1 MYEFLISLVE
11 LVKAMGYT
19 GLFIMTFV
27 ESTFV
32 PIPSEVTVIPA
43 GYLVSEGEMSF
54 VVTYLTTIFG
64 TVAGSL
70 FNYWIARKF
79 GRSLLIKYGKYFFI
93 TDEKLKSIELFFK
106 RHGIFSTFSGRLLPG
121 IKHFISFPAGIG
133 KMNLRLFISF
143 TAFGGAIWNGI
154 LLGVGY
160 FIGRNEDIV
169 KKYIFQINIL
179 IVLSLFAIA
188 WAYYRRSSKP
198 R

>member
-1 MYEFLISLVE
+1 MYEFLMSLVE
-11 LVKAMGYT
+11 LVEAMGYI

-54 VVTYLTTIFG
+54 IITYFTTILG

-93 TDEKLKSIELFFK
+93 NDEKLKDIEFFFK
-106 RHGIFSTFSGRLLPG
+106 RHGAISTFSGRLLPG
-121 IKHFISFPAGIG
+121 IKHFISFPAGLG
-133 KMNLRLFISF
+133 KMNLRLFVAF
-143 TAFGGAIWNGI
+143 TALGGSIWNGI
-154 LLGVGY
+154 LIAIGY
-160 FIGRNEDIV
+160 FIGQNEAVV

-179 IVLSLFAIA
+179 IIVSLFVIA
-188 WAYYRRSSKP
+188 WTYYRRSSKT
-198 R
+198 